1 MNRHRARLMLV
12 LIAAAAGAGAARS
25 AEPAAAVPAAART
38 LSQRI
43 GHSDP
48 ARWQHLQAVHDGAGS
63 MDFGPI
69 LGADALSTNLI
80 FLHRGVIQPHSGIG
94 EHYHN
99 RCEEMFVILDG
110 EAQFTI
116 DGRTSVLHGPAG
128 APDRAG
134 HAHGIYNASDHPL
147 QWLNVNVGQSKVYD
161 TFDLGDPRVAVPVDP
176 IPQFISMRLDRALLQ
191 PVANLHGGQGVVQY
205 RRVLDPS
212 VFFTTWSYVDHM
224 LLPPGTSIGP
234 HDEGSMSEAYY
245 VISGEGQVTVDSET
259 AAIHGGDAIPVDVA
273 QHLSIASGS
282 TAPLELMVIGVARDM
297 AAKEALIAA
306 ARRR

>member
-1 MNRHRARLMLV
+1 MRHATRLLV
-12 LIAAAAGAGAARS
+12 LIAALAGAGVARGT
-25 AEPAAAVPAAART
+25 EPPAAVPGASRPLA
-38 LSQRI
+38 QRI

-48 ARWQHLQAVHDGAGS
+48 AHWRHLTAVHEGAGS

-80 FLHRGVIQPHSGIG
+80 FVHRGVIQPHSGIG

-116 DGRTSVLHGPAG
+116 DGRTALLRGPAG

-134 HAHGIYNASDHPL
+134 HAHAIYNASDHPV
-147 QWLNVNVGQSKVYD
+147 QWLNVNVGLTKTYD
-161 TFDLGDPRVAVPVDP
+161 NFDLGDPRVAVPIDP
-176 IPQFISMRLDRALLQ
+176 VPQFISMRLDRSLLK
-191 PVANLHGGQGVVQY
+191 PVANLYGGQGIVQY

-212 VFFTTWSYVDHM
+212 VFFTTWSYVDHL
-224 LLPPGTSIGP
+224 LLPPGTSIGA
-234 HDEGSMSEAYY
+234 HDEGNISEAYY
-245 VISGEGQVTVDSET
+245 VISGEGQVTVDAET

-273 QHLSIASGS
+273 QHVGIASSGA
-282 TAPLELMVIGVARDM
+282 APLELMVIGVARDM
-297 AAKEALIAA
+297 AAKQELE
-306 ARRR
+306 R